1 MLNKD
6 VNVPDNTIAV
16 FNYMKQLFDDP
27 DRVHNIISKPDKKRD
42 WFTPH
47 FYRCLPLTVGNQY
60 GFIIKS
66 EYDFSFEWDGGDSP
80 DSLKVYSEDESCN
93 NYSQSDLC
101 KGLLPEIKSH
111 FGSGIITINLPII
124 LRTPP
129 GINLLTMNP
138 PNIILPNITV
148 MTGVVEADN
157 LRHDFT
163 INLRVQTPNVRI
175 FIPKGTPIAGLIPIP
190 RYFVENF
197 NLVNAEDIFDEQTL
211 EEENFAKSHF
221 SEYKNK
227 MNTGLNNHYKHGTD
241 VYGNKFLDH
250 QGPTLKKF
258 TDKD

>member
-6 VNVPDNTIAV
+6 VNVPNNTIAI
-16 FNYMKQLFDDP
+16 FQYMKQLKDDP
-27 DRVHNIISKPDKKRD
+27 SRTNNIISKPDKKRD

-47 FYRCLPLTVGNQY
+47 FYRCLPLVIGNQY

-80 DSLKVYSEDESCN
+80 ESLKIYTEDIG
-93 NYSQSDLC
+93 DM
-101 KGLLPEIKSH
+101 LPEIKSH
-111 FGSGIITINLPII
+111 FGSGIITINLSVI

-129 GINLLTMNP
+129 GINLMTMNP
-138 PNIILPNITV
+138 PNTIIPNITV

-163 INLRVQTPNVRI
+163 INLKVQTPNVKT
-175 FIPKGTPIAGLIPIP
+175 FIPKGTPIAGIIPIP

-197 NLVNAEDIFDEQTL
+197 NLVNAEDIFDKSTL
-211 EEENFAKSHF
+211 EEEAFAETHF
-221 SEYKNK
+221 SEYKK
-227 MNTGLNNHYKHGTD
+227 EMNTGLNNHYKRGTD

-250 QGPTLKKF
+250 QGPTLKKN

>member
-6 VNVPDNTIAV
+6 VNVPDNTIVV
-16 FNYMKQLFDDP
+16 FNYMKQLLDDP
-27 DRVHNIISKPDKKRD
+27 ERVHDIISKPDKKRD

-66 EYDFSFEWDGGDSP
+66 EYDFSFEWDGGYSP
-80 DSLKVYSEDESCN
+80 DSLKVYSENSE
-93 NYSQSDLC
+93 
-101 KGLLPEIKSH
+101 GLFPEIKSH
-111 FGSGIITINLPII
+111 FGSGIVTINLPFV
-124 LRTPP
+124 LRTPS

-138 PNIILPNITV
+138 PNIIIPNVTV

-163 INLRVQTPNVRI
+163 INLRVQTPNIRT

-197 NLVNAEDIFDEQTL
+197 NLVNAEDIFDEQTI
-211 EEENFAKSHF
+211 EEERFAKSHF
-221 SEYKNK
+221 SEYKRE
-227 MNTGLNNHYKHGTD
+227 MNTGLNGHYKHGTD
-241 VYGNKFLDH
+241 IYGNKFSDH